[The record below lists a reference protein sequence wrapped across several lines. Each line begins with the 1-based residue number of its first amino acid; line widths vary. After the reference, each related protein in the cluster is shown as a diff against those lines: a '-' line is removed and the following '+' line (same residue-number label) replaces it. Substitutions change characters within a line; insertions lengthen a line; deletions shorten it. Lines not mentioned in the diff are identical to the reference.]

1 MYLLAV
7 DQLEMAQAAVAAG
20 RWVEARMLLEARPAD
35 ARAWALLAQVYHQ
48 LKMPQKAAQA
58 ALRASTAGAGVP
70 AVQHAL
76 ALYYAQSGQRK
87 AAAQWEGRFAESKE
101 ADAVAPLRAALL
113 YAELKAW
120 PEVLRFGRLAIAR
133 EDRASAR
140 ALLAQAAEASGQADE
155 AVEHYRA
162 QVALSP
168 YDEDAYSSLGQALLR
183 MARFNDAATFL
194 EDARRKFDKSP
205 QLELALG
212 VAYYA
217 QRRFADAGS
226 SFLRVIDLAP
236 AVAQP
241 YIFLAKMIDQLP
253 ARLPEILRKAE
264 AWNASEKAEPFAP
277 FVYARALAASGAP
290 DAQVKPLIQEAIR
303 RKADAWEFSFELG
316 QILERERDFAAAARA
331 YEASLTSNAKVPETH
346 YRLARVY
353 DRLQLPAKAAR
364 EREIHQQLLAAG
376 GGKEGMR

>member
-1 MYLLAV
+1 
-7 DQLEMAQAAVAAG
+7 MAQAAMAAG
-20 RWVEARMLLEARPAD
+20 RWAEARVLLESRAAD

-58 ALRASTAGAGVP
+58 ALRASTAGAAVP
-70 AVQHAL
+70 QVQHML

-87 AAAQWEGRFAESKE
+87 LAAQWEGRFAESKE
-101 ADAVAPLRAALL
+101 ADAAAPLRAALL

-120 PEVLRFGRLAIAR
+120 PEVLRFGHLAIAK
-133 EDRASAR
+133 EDRAQTR
-140 ALLAQAAEASGQADE
+140 ALLAQAAEASGKMDE

-168 YDEDAYSSLGQALLR
+168 YDEDAYSSGGQALLR
-183 MARFNDAATFL
+183 MARFNEAAAFL
-194 EDARRKFDKSP
+194 EDAHRKFDKSP
-205 QLELALG
+205 QLALALG

-226 SFLRVIDLAP
+226 SFLRVIELAP
-236 AVAQP
+236 TVAQP

-253 ARLPEILRKAE
+253 TRLPEILKKAE
-264 AWNASEKAEPFAP
+264 AWNAAEKTEAFAP
-277 FVYARALAASGAP
+277 FVYARALAATGAP
-290 DAQVKPLIQEAIR
+290 DTQVKPLVQEAIR
-303 RKADAWEFSFELG
+303 RKADAWEFTFELG

-331 YEASLTSNAKVPETH
+331 YESSLSSNAKVPETH

-353 DRLQLPAKAAR
+353 DRLAQPAKAAR

-376 GGKEGMR
+376 GKEGMR

>member
-1 MYLLAV
+1 
-7 DQLEMAQAAVAAG
+7 MAQAAMAAN
-20 RWVEARMLLEARPAD
+20 RWAEARVLLESRPAD

-58 ALRASTAGAGVP
+58 ALRASTTGATIP
-70 AVQHAL
+70 SVQHLL

-101 ADAVAPLRAALL
+101 ADAAAPLRAALL
-113 YAELKAW
+113 YAEVKAW
-120 PEVLRFGRLAIAR
+120 PEVLRFGRLALAK
-133 EDRASAR
+133 EDRPQTR
-140 ALLAQAAEASGQADE
+140 ALLAQAAEALGQLDE

-162 QVALSP
+162 QLKLSP
-168 YDEDAYSSLGQALLR
+168 YDEEAYSSAGQALLR
-183 MARFNDAATFL
+183 MARFNAAADFL
-194 EDARRKFDKSP
+194 EDAHRKFDKSP

-217 QRRFADAGS
+217 QRRFAEAGA
-226 SFLRVIDLAP
+226 SFLRVTELAP
-236 AVAQP
+236 NVAQP

-253 ARLPEILRKAE
+253 ARLPEILKKAE
-264 AWNASEKAEPFAP
+264 AWNAAEKAEPFAP
-277 FVYARALAASGAP
+277 FVYARALAVTGAP
-290 DAQVKPLIQEAIR
+290 DAQVKPLVEEAIR

-316 QILERERDFAAAARA
+316 QILERERAFAAAARA
-331 YEASLTSNAKVPETH
+331 YESSLSSNAKVPETH

-353 DRLQLPAKAAR
+353 DRLAQPAKAAR

-376 GGKEGMR
+376 GGKEGLR

>member
-1 MYLLAV
+1 LLAV
-7 DQLEMAQAAVAAG
+7 DQVEMAQAALAAG
-20 RWVEARMLLEARPAD
+20 RVAEARVLLEARPAD
-35 ARAWALLAQVYHQ
+35 ARAGALLAQVYQQ
-48 LKMPQKAAQA
+48 LKMPQKAAQTAQRA
-58 ALRASTAGAGVP
+58 ATLGPGIP
-70 AVQHAL
+70 AVQHTL

-87 AAAQWEGRFAESKE
+87 LAALWEGRFAESKE
-101 ADAVAPLRAALL
+101 ADAAAPLRAALL

-120 PEVLRFGRLAIAR
+120 PEVLRFGRLAISK
-133 EDRASAR
+133 EDRAQTR
-140 ALLAQAAEASGQADE
+140 ALLAQAAEASGKPDE

-168 YDEDAYSSLGQALLR
+168 YDEDAYSGFGQALLR
-183 MARFNDAATFL
+183 MARFNDAAAFL
-194 EDARRKFDKSP
+194 EDAHRKFDKSP

-236 AVAQP
+236 TVAQP

-253 ARLPEILRKAE
+253 ARLPEILKKAE

-277 FVYARALAASGAP
+277 FVYARALSASGAP
-290 DAQVKPLIQEAIR
+290 DAQVKPLVQQAIQ
-303 RKADAWEFSFELG
+303 RKGDAWEFSFELG
-316 QILERERDFAAAARA
+316 QILERERDFTGAARA
-331 YEASLTSNAKVPETH
+331 YETSISSNAKVPETH

-353 DRLQLPAKAAR
+353 DRLSQPAKAAR

-376 GGKEGMR
+376 GSKEGMR